1 MSKVDNVL
9 FVKMRIISR
18 TLHGSGFLLK
28 ANYEF
33 LVSESKIW
41 NMQPPPKKSQLT
53 TIRIQR
59 RVLQIIRTSP
69 IFLPECAFF
78 LYDGNIQK
86 GVDKSVVFSIHS
98 CNTTI
103 LYLLITFTHVPTK
116 YLLPQTNFLLDHA
129 KTNLDI
135 HLKNCYSEHQ

>member
-1 MSKVDNVL
+1 MFFSRKCELLVGPYMDRDFCLKPTTNFQL
-9 FVKMRIISR
+9 VKAKYGIR
-18 TLHGSGFLLK
+18 
-28 ANYEF
+28 
-33 LVSESKIW
+33 VW
-41 NMQPPPKKSQLT
+41 NMQPPPKESQLT

-135 HLKNCYSEHQ
+135 HLKDCYSEHQ